1 MSWEIR
7 LFLLF
12 KLTGNKITYAN
23 MEDNMD
29 FNASPVIY
37 GEKTIEELGE
47 ELLHKTIEVANGKKT
62 KSEELG
68 YMEIA
73 IARVCNYV

>member
-1 MSWEIR
+1 
-7 LFLLF
+7 
-12 KLTGNKITYAN
+12 

-29 FNASPVIY
+29 FNASPLIY
-37 GEKTIEELGE
+37 GEKTVEKLGE
-47 ELLHKTIEVANGKKT
+47 ELLNKTIETANGKQT
-62 KSEELG
+62 KSEVLG